1 MIYSIRFKIYFQ
13 IGKGGSF
20 KYTQS
25 RLTSPEIRIFSKELP
40 KTVKEKN
47 KKDVLILFNNA
58 IGTHGPTQKTYHENL
73 SKNRLR
79 QTKNILLLTGPFCS
93 KSCLRTIQKL
103 KEMD

>member
-58 IGTHGPTQKTYHENL
+58 IDIMDPPKRPTMKICP
-73 SKNRLR
+73 R
-79 QTKNILLLTGPFCS
+79 IV
-93 KSCLRTIQKL
+93 
-103 KEMD
+103 

>member
-13 IGKGGSF
+13 IGKRGSF

-25 RLTSPEIRIFSKELP
+25 RLTSPEIRIFSKELS

-58 IGTHGPTQKTYHENL
+58 IDTYPKDLPRKFVQESSKT
-73 SKNRLR
+73 
-79 QTKNILLLTGPFCS
+79 
-93 KSCLRTIQKL
+93 
-103 KEMD
+103 D